1 MAIKNSIDTEL
12 PIPIEDGGTGE
23 TTRQSAIDSLT
34 NVSAATVGQVL
45 TKDGSGN
52 ATFQNINYTNSLL
65 TISDN
70 QTITG
75 QKTFTQEI
83 LGDTK
88 GSVTTSLLKVQRSYG
103 DVNQQ
108 TTINHEDGGLYF
120 YTINDE
126 NTCRVQFNLNA
137 TDTETG
143 GGANPSHQYLLITGQ
158 KGDTTTD
165 TITLYAANLTAG
177 KVTNLLLSASS
188 GNVISDST
196 ITLGGS
202 ANYGFWQNNATDTVH
217 PADNRGKLQYY
228 NHRWNLFSGS
238 NSNEIV
244 RFGRSSTVLS
254 YIANDG
260 TFVGNVQGNAATVTN
275 GVYTNTV
282 QTITGEKTFS
292 TRIKLS
298 KDSIGLWQESTP
310 STSSFGNPGTGY
322 GKLHYFNNRWY
333 LASGSDS
340 GEIVR
345 FRRGSSDKSY
355 INNDGTYVG
364 NVQGTLTG
372 NITGNAATVTNG
384 VYTNTSQTIT
394 GYKAFTDSLMVNSNN
409 GNEALYVARYGSTTD
424 QRLAIY
430 VTDDICYLHYRNDEA
445 LSRIVNFFYHTNGT
459 PSSSITLGSD
469 AGNNYIQGFRTLR
482 LEAAAGNLTL
492 EALSSG
498 GAIQSNTIQ
507 NFITAG
513 STANM
518 RIQGDGKI
526 GKISSRREL
535 KKDFEP
541 VSSELANKILQL
553 QPTLFRF
560 KTQTEQDEK
569 QLGLIAED
577 VAEVDIKFAD
587 CEISED
593 GEVTPVG
600 IQWYP
605 LVAGLIKLVQDLEE
619 RISVLENNQK

>member
-1 MAIKNSIDTEL
+1 MAIKNSIDTQL
-12 PIPIEDGGTGE
+12 PIPIEDGGTGK
-23 TTRQSAIDSLT
+23 TTRQESIDVLS
-34 NVSAATVGQVL
+34 NVSSATSGQVL

-103 DVNQQ
+103 NVNEQ

-126 NTCRVQFNLNA
+126 DTCRVEFYLNA

-143 GGANPSHQYLLITGQ
+143 GGANPSHQYLTIIGQ

-165 TITLYAANLTAG
+165 TISLLAKNLTAG
-177 KVTNLLLSASS
+177 KVTNLFLSASS

-202 ANYGFWQNNATDTVH
+202 ANYGLWQNNATDTVH
-217 PADNRGKLQYY
+217 PDDNRGKLQYY

-254 YIANDG
+254 YIANNG
-260 TFVGNVQGNAATVTN
+260 TFVGNVQGNVQGTLTGDITGNAVTVTN

-292 TRIKLS
+292 NRIKLS
-298 KDSIGLWQESTP
+298 QDSIGFWQESMP
-310 STSSFGNPGTGY
+310 STSSFGNPGDGY

-355 INNDGTYVG
+355 INNDGDYVG
-364 NVQGTLTG
+364 DVQ
-372 NITGNAATVTNG
+372 GNAATVTNG
-384 VYTNTSQTIT
+384 VYTNTTQTIT
-394 GYKAFTDSLMVNSNN
+394 GYKTFSNSLMVSGTSN
-409 GNEALYVARYGSTTD
+409 GAEALWVSRSSSFLEA
-424 QRLAIY
+424 LAIY
-430 VTDDICYLHYRNDEA
+430 LLDNDCYLRYYNDEPDSNVVFYFSHNNT
-445 LSRIVNFFYHTNGT
+445 LSD
-459 PSSSITLGSD
+459 SSISLTSNSNGNGITSSKDLYLESSAVGGS
-469 AGNNYIQGFRTLR
+469 IH
-482 LEAAAGNLTL
+482 
-492 EALSSG
+492 
-498 GAIQSNTIQ
+498 SNTIY
-507 NFITAG
+507 NDPAVG
-513 STANM
+513 STPNL
-518 RIQGDGKI
+518 RIGQLGRI
-526 GKISSRREL
+526 GIISSKREL

-560 KTQTEQDEK
+560 KSQTEQDEK

-593 GEVTPVG
+593 GEVTPIGV
-600 IQWYP
+600 QWFP
-605 LVAGLIKLVQDLEE
+605 IVAGLIKLVQDLEE